1 MVANTFTHPV
11 SSQSIATAR
20 IDWNES
26 TESILTSFY
35 SPAAPVT
42 TSFSIDGQIPATVPD
57 GTIFRSSSTGAL
69 YVKDAARSLSNPI
82 YGGDFTR
89 NGIALVVETDIVHA
103 VANLGNYEQGEL
115 FAVPVSNS
123 RLYMKTSSVAATFVD
138 IGIPPT
144 DSITSAM
151 IKTDA
156 ITAIKIAADA
166 VTETKIADDAVTG
179 LKIPTSANVARL
191 NVAQEYSRAQNFD
204 ASVLTD
210 GTNISWDLALNQ
222 VSEVILAGNRTLDNP
237 TNMQNGATYVLT
249 VRQDATGTRTL
260 AYGTVYLFPGG
271 TTPVLTTT
279 VNASDVITFLS
290 NGTNMFGVVQSDFK

>member
-26 TESILTSFY
+26 TESLLTSFY
-35 SPAAPVT
+35 SPAAPVP
-42 TSFSIDGQIPATVPD
+42 TSFSIDGTVPATVPD
-57 GTIFRSSSTGAL
+57 GVFYRSSLTGAI
-69 YVKDAARSLSNPI
+69 YCKDSARSLSNPV

-103 VANLGNYEQGEL
+103 VANLNNYEQGEL

-138 IGIPPT
+138 VGIPPS
-144 DSITSAM
+144 DSITSVM

-156 ITAIKIAADA
+156 ITAI
-166 VTETKIADDAVTG
+166 KIADDAVTG

-191 NVAQEYSRAQNFD
+191 NVAQEYTKAQNFN
-204 ASVLTD
+204 ATVLFD
-210 GTNISWDLALNQ
+210 EANISWELSSNQ
-222 VSEVILAGNRTLDNP
+222 VSEVILASDRNLDNP
-237 TNMQNGATYVLT
+237 TNMQNGSTYVLT
-249 VRQDATGTRTL
+249 VRQDSAGSRTL
-260 AYGTVYLFPGG
+260 TYGPAYLWPSGVV
-271 TTPVLTTT
+271 PVLTTT
-279 VNASDVITFLS
+279 GHASDLLTFLS
-290 NGTNMFGVVQSDFK
+290 NGTNMFGVHQADFK